1 MAITEMSKVHKYY
14 DLNNLLT
21 VEVEFISSQQ
31 IADKRG
37 SVSSGTKYKTDD
49 VVAFV
54 HHIGGDHGY
63 TNHSYKGY
71 NHWVTTDTPARFHKS
86 HVKKTFLSTLAV
98 NLLRF
103 VMWRTH
109 E

>member
-1 MAITEMSKVHKYY
+1 MSKVHKYY
-14 DLNNLLT
+14 DLSDLRV

-31 IADKRG
+31 VEDKRG
-37 SVSSGTKYKTDD
+37 SARSGKKYKTDD
-49 VVAFV
+49 IVAFV
-54 HHIGGDHGY
+54 HHIEGGHGY

-71 NHWVTTDTPARFHKS
+71 NHWVTTDTPARFYKS

-98 NLLRF
+98 NMLKF